1 MEDDVSKLF
10 FTVPIGCKNLVTEE
24 DVPELDLAVVSV
36 DVPKESARFV
46 ADYLERRLC

>member
-1 MEDDVSKLF
+1 
-10 FTVPIGCKNLVTEE
+10 PIGCKNLVTEE

-46 ADYLERRLC
+46 ADYLERRLCPVVCNAAFKTVV